1 VLSTKG
7 MTLKHV
13 ASRSILVSC
22 ALAVFFCL
30 PVSADVVLPAIFS
43 DHMVLQADAVVPVW
57 GCAEPNELVT
67 VVFGSHTKSAT
78 AKVSGKWMVKLDSLK
93 AGEAATLIVK
103 GKNTLVFND
112 VIVGEVWLCSGQSN
126 MAWTV
131 DHSKD
136 AEKEV
141 AEATHPLI
149 RHFKV
154 ALAAAGATADSARG
168 VWEVCSPETA
178 GRFSAVAYYF
188 GRELGQELKVPV
200 GLLNI
205 SYGGSPVESWMSEA
219 TLRGNPAFA
228 SAFERE
234 KQSKARYPA
243 QQKLYEQRLAAWQAE
258 QAAARQAKR
267 EFTKRPPRKPTGDGV
282 DRFTP
287 AALYN
292 AMLHPFIPYAVRGV
306 IWFQGE
312 ANYLRSEEYRSLFP
326 AMIAEWRGEFGQGDL
341 PFYYVQLANQA
352 RLSDATGVQFAFQ
365 REAQAAALKLPNTG
379 VAVSVDIGEA
389 NNPHFKNKQEVGRRL
404 SLIALANVYGRK
416 KEWSGPVVE
425 KIERKGPAMQVAF
438 SHADG
443 LKLTGASPGGFEL
456 AGPDKVFRPAIA
468 RIDGGSVV
476 VTSDQ
481 VTEPVALRYAWHN
494 NPAVTL
500 YNGAGLPASPFRSD
514 AWPVPVPSAV
524 RAAGGEGDE

>member
-1 VLSTKG
+1 MNGKKHMETHNCLTLSAA
-7 MTLKHV
+7 LC
-13 ASRSILVSC
+13 L
-22 ALAVFFCL
+22 ALAS
-30 PVSADVVLPAIFS
+30 SARANVALASPFQDG
-43 DHMVLQADAVVPVW
+43 AVIQQGKPVPVW
-57 GCAEPNELVT
+57 GRAAAGEKVTVTFKGQKKETAAGADGRWHVTLDALSASAQPAELV
-67 VVFGSHTKSAT
+67 VA
-78 AKVSGKWMVKLDSLK
+78 
-93 AGEAATLIVK
+93 
-103 GKNTLVFND
+103 GKNEIRVGNVL
-112 VIVGEVWLCSGQSN
+112 VGEVWLCSGQSN

-136 AEKEV
+136 AENEV
-141 AEATHPLI
+141 AAAAHPLI

-154 ALAAAGATADSARG
+154 ALAAAGMPADDACGS
-168 VWEVCSPETA
+168 WEICSPATA
-178 GRFSAVAYYF
+178 GRYSAVAYYF
-188 GRELGQELKVPV
+188 GRELDRELKVPV
-200 GLLNI
+200 GLINI

-219 TLRGNPAFA
+219 ALRGNPAFA

-234 KQSKARYPA
+234 KQGKARYPA
-243 QQKLYEQRLAAWQAE
+243 QLKLYEQRLAAWQAE

-312 ANYLRSEEYRSLFP
+312 ANYLRSEEYRALFP
-326 AMIAEWRGEFGQGDL
+326 ALITQWRGEFGQGDP

-365 REAQAAALKLPNTG
+365 REAQAAALMLPNTG
-379 VAVSVDIGEA
+379 VAVSLDIGEA
-389 NNPHFKNKQEVGRRL
+389 DNPHFKNKQEVGRRL

-416 KEWSGPVVE
+416 KEWSGPVAD
-425 KIERKGPAMQVAF
+425 KIERKGAAMRVAF
-438 SHADG
+438 SHAEG
-443 LKLTGASPGGFEL
+443 LKLTGASPRGFEL
-456 AGPDKVFRPAIA
+456 AGADKVFRPASA
-468 RIDGGSVV
+468 RIDGNAID

-514 AWPVPVPSAV
+514 DWPVPKPSVV

>member
-1 VLSTKG
+1 MQGTCRTK
-7 MTLKHV
+7 
-13 ASRSILVSC
+13 RLVSYPALFGC
-22 ALAVFFCL
+22 ALALFSL
-30 PVSADVVLPAIFS
+30 RALADVKLPAVFS
-43 DHMVLQADAVVPVW
+43 DHMVLQADAAAPVW
-57 GCAEPNELVT
+57 GLAEPGERVT
-67 VVFGSHTKSAT
+67 VIFGSQTKSAE
-78 AKVSGKWMVKLDSLK
+78 ADANGKWLVKLDKLK
-93 AGEAATLIVK
+93 AGETATLTVK
-103 GKNTLVFND
+103 GKNTLTIRD
-112 VIVGEVWLCSGQSN
+112 VIAGEVWLCSGQSN

-136 AEKEV
+136 AEKE
-141 AEATHPLI
+141 AAAATHPLI

-154 ALAAAGATADSARG
+154 ALAAAGKPADDARG
-168 VWEVCSPETA
+168 SWEVCGPATA

-188 GRELGQELKVPV
+188 GRELERELKVPV

-228 SAFERE
+228 SVFERE
-234 KQSKARYPA
+234 KQAAARYPA
-243 QQKLYEQRLAAWQAE
+243 QLKLYEQRLAAWQAE
-258 QAAARQAKR
+258 RDAARAAEK
-267 EFTKRPPRKPTGDGV
+267 EFTKRPPRKPTGDSV

-312 ANYLRSEEYRSLFP
+312 ANYLRSEEYRALFP
-326 AMIAEWRGEFGQGDL
+326 ALITQWRGEFGQGDL

-379 VAVSVDIGEA
+379 VAVSVDIGESD
-389 NNPHFKNKQEVGRRL
+389 NPHFKNKQEVGRRL
-404 SLIALANVYGRK
+404 SLIALANLYGRK
-416 KEWSGPVVE
+416 TEWSGPVAD
-425 KIERKGPAMQVAF
+425 KIERKGTSMWVAF
-438 SHADG
+438 SHAEG
-443 LKLTGASPGGFEL
+443 LKLVGASPSGFEL
-456 AGPDKVFRPAIA
+456 AGPDKAFHPAAA
-468 RIDGGSVV
+468 RLDGNAVI
-476 VTSDQ
+476 VTSEQ
-481 VTEPVALRYAWHN
+481 VKEPVALRYAWLN

-514 AWPVPVPSAV
+514 DWPVPKPSTT
-524 RAAGGEGDE
+524 RAASGEGNE